1 MLNAKAEMEALWT
14 AVFGQPPAID
24 ADPSLLAELILKC
37 SGPPPVYETFNAL
50 RPSPAPKSEPES
62 EPESEIVDACP
73 PPTMKAIAAK
83 SA

>member
-1 MLNAKAEMEALWT
+1 
-14 AVFGQPPAID
+14 VFGQPPAID

-50 RPSPAPKSEPES
+50 RPSPARES

-73 PPTMKAIAAK
+73 PPTMKAIAAQK
-83 SA
+83 A